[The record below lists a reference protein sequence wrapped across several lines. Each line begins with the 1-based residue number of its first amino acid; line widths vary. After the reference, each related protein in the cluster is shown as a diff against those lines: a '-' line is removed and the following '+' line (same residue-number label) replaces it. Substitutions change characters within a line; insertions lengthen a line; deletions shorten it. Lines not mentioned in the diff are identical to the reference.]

1 MNAHK
6 RKDQDTKLMELASRF
21 RVVASYLD
29 INYYFHSYLS
39 KSPSSLH
46 AFSPTDSQKIL
57 DDALKQGYVLLK
69 NFIALMVGTSGVG
82 KTCLKCLLMGLNP
95 PDARTST
102 VCAEHPIKIRSVS
115 SSQIQKLRGKWKEV
129 STDKLL
135 PMIGRFIRKNAKKLG
150 VELTPE
156 ILELL
161 EAFTTAAV
169 SGKVATSST
178 ASSSSAAMAGESAS
192 SLPST
197 EKGELESS
205 SSQKEAAALEEMI
218 ESVLGSLEKVIAGE
232 ELTEEEE
239 DELISSIWIYFTD
252 SGGQPQFH
260 ELLPLF
266 IHDVSSIILVSRLS
280 DRLDD
285 HPPDEYYQDGQLVG
299 EKSSTHL
306 TTTEHIKCLTSSLL
320 SRSAAEGGIP
330 NIIMVGTHRDKAS
343 ECSESIEEKNK
354 KLLKIFGPE
363 LKKHLIFYAG
373 VENLLFPVNTIDP
386 EELDRE
392 VARLIRIAVERSEL
406 VKEVKVPIWWFILE
420 ILIQRLAK
428 KLGKRVLSWEQCVK
442 IAYALGFSK
451 RSFNAALKFFN
462 KLNVIKYSSAL
473 PDVVFVDSQ
482 VPLDNVSDLVQ
493 MGYLLRHG
501 AGPSLLSGNWE
512 RFCNE
517 GVVTLEFMDS
527 TCKHFEEGIFESPQL
542 LKLLQDRLVVVLL
555 EAGEYF
561 MPALLDVLSQ
571 KELEKHRVF
580 SSPAA
585 PLLFRF
591 PCGCRRA
598 GVFCCLVVYLM
609 KQSKWSI
616 QHINKELI
624 LVARNCVTFR
634 LPKPSCLITLIDA
647 FYFFE
652 VHIAATTKGSVCQE
666 ACPTIRKEILAGIE
680 AASEK
685 LHYSNDHPEVA
696 VFCSCQGVAASLP
709 NSVRHA
715 AIVQEGGEDCAC
727 VETSLSTA
735 LDERHTIW
743 LGQGMLQSFLLL
755 GFRPMFMRC
764 IFLTFAVPTPL
775 LSSADPAIMSQSLHS
790 EGMCIMI
797 CCKFIHY

>member
-6 RKDQDTKLMELASRF
+6 RKDQDTRLMELASRF

-29 INYYFHSYLS
+29 IKYYFHSYLS

-46 AFSPTDSQKIL
+46 AFTPTDSQKIL

-102 VCAEHPIKIRSVS
+102 ICAEHPIKIRSVS

-285 HPPDEYYQDGQLVG
+285 HPPDEYYRDGQLVG

-306 TTTEHIKCLTSSLL
+306 TTTEQIKCLTSSLL
-320 SRSAAEGGIP
+320 SRSTDQSDVP
-330 NIIMVGTHRDKAS
+330 DIIMVGTHRDKVH
-343 ECSESIEEKNK
+343 ECPESIEEKNE
-354 KLLKIFGPE
+354 KLLKMFGPE
-363 LKKHLIFYAG
+363 LEPHLVFYEG
-373 VENLLFPVNTIDP
+373 VKSLLFPVNTIDP
-386 EELDRE
+386 KDLDKE
-392 VARLIRIAVERSEL
+392 VARRIRVAVEMSKCC
-406 VKEVKVPIWWFILE
+406 KEVKVPIWWFILE
-420 ILIQRLAK
+420 ILIQGLAK

-442 IAYALGFSK
+442 IANALGFSE

-462 KLNVIKYSSAL
+462 KLNVMKYSSAL
-473 PDVVFVDSQ
+473 PEVVFVDSQ

-493 MGYLLRHG
+493 EGYLLRHG
-501 AGPSLLSGNWE
+501 KPSSRRGNWK
-512 RFCNE
+512 RFCYE
-517 GVVTLEFMDS
+517 GVVTLDFMAS
-527 TCKHFEEGIFESPQL
+527 TCNHFEKGIFESPQL
-542 LKLLQDRLVVVLL
+542 LKLLQDQLVVVLL
-555 EAGEYF
+555 EASEYF

-571 KELEKHRVF
+571 EELEKHRVF

-616 QHINKELI
+616 QHINKKLI

-634 LPKPSCLITLIDA
+634 LPKPSCLVTLIDA

-652 VHIAATTKGSVCQE
+652 VHIAAKTKASVCQE

-727 VETSLSTA
+727 IETSLSTA
-735 LDERHTIW
+735 LDERHTVW

-764 IFLTFAVPTPL
+764 FFFNFHSTNSAPFFSW
-775 LSSADPAIMSQSLHS
+775 SSCYVSVSS
-790 EGMCIMI
+790 W
-797 CCKFIHY
+797 